1 MDKQTCNAQCQG
13 NRIVINDWY
22 AITKMNTGCFIL
34 SDIKKDKDTGQLCY
48 PAIAVYS
55 NELKLAADVINL
67 SVKRGVFLKTI
78 TDFSGLIRV
87 SNVVADMCTD
97 AIRKLNRGEVQ

>member
-1 MDKQTCNAQCQG
+1 MDKQTRTAQCAG
-13 NRIVINDWY
+13 ARIVINDWY

-34 SDIKKDKDTGQLCY
+34 SDVRKDKSTDQLYY

-55 NELKLAADVINL
+55 NELKLAADIINL
-67 SVKRGVFLKTI
+67 SVKRSVFLKTI
-78 TDFSGLIRV
+78 TDFSGLIRA